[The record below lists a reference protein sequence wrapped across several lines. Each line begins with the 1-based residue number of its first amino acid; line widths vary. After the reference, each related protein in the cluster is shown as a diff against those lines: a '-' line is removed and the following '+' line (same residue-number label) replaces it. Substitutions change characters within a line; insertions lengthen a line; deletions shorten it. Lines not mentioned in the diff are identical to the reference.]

1 MGICTRPPPLPAPG
15 SGAAL
20 VLEEKKCDGNLSL
33 SRTLA
38 AVGSGVFAVLKG
50 CMAISASAA
59 ITAACVRKEI
69 ACARLDCRGLSKRKR
84 CNGAPFAEL
93 ICHFSE
99 VKATAKFPRMR
110 LIKPPPELAEENKER
125 RQDWR
130 MGGLRAHLR
139 LSHAPRRDG
148 RRMGG
153 EKRSAAD
160 WLPAKVRLGNT
171 RRLNDREPQA
181 QQNLS
186 TLFAGQRASRGGK

>member
-1 MGICTRPPPLPAPG
+1 MVCPGPLPMVSESPG
-15 SGAAL
+15 PGELDSSFIHGRPILSTGVKTGA
-20 VLEEKKCDGNLSL
+20 V
-33 SRTLA
+33 A
-38 AVGSGVFAVLKG
+38 A
-50 CMAISASAA
+50 
-59 ITAACVRKEI
+59 
-69 ACARLDCRGLSKRKR
+69 SKRKR

-93 ICHFSE
+93 ICRFSE

-110 LIKPPPELAEENKER
+110 LMKPPPELAEENKER

-148 RRMGG
+148 RRTGG

-171 RRLNDREPQA
+171 R
-181 QQNLS
+181 
-186 TLFAGQRASRGGK
+186 